1 MQNRE
6 LIIDSIA
13 ANGFSIPAAEI
24 IYEESIQD
32 YRELSS
38 NNCVTEDF
46 QEYLLEDADSWSEI
60 TLTNLVVLEKIREK
74 PILLKELSINGLPD
88 RGLDMEKFRDYVD
101 QIVLGKYVGDWV
113 DDKTVIIR
121 DYGG

>member
-60 TLTNLVVLEKIREK
+60 TLTNLVVLEKIGEK

>member
-1 MQNRE
+1 VQNRE

-60 TLTNLVVLEKIREK
+60 TLTNLVVLEKIGEK

>member
-1 MQNRE
+1 VQNRE

-46 QEYLLEDADSWSEI
+46 LRI
-60 TLTNLVVLEKIREK
+60 PPGRC
-74 PILLKELSINGLPD
+74 G
-88 RGLDMEKFRDYVD
+88 
-101 QIVLGKYVGDWV
+101 
-113 DDKTVIIR
+113 
-121 DYGG
+121 